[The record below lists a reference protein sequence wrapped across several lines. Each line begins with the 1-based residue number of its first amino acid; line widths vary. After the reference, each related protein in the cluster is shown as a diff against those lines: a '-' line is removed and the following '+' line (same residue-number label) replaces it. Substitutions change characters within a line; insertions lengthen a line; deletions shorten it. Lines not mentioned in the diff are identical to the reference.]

1 MRLVIDM
8 QGAQSGSRLRG
19 IGRYSIELVKAILNN
34 RGNHEVILA
43 LSDLFPETIEP
54 IREMFYDLIP
64 QNNIRVW
71 EAPGPTREI
80 DAYNGVRQ
88 QVAGRIREAFLES
101 LQPDIVLLTSL
112 FEGFVDDAVTSVRLM
127 RFPTS
132 TAIILYDLI
141 PFINPENNESQI
153 FRNWYNKKIEYLKKA
168 SLLLAISESSRQEA
182 LEYLNFEP
190 QKVVTI
196 SGGVGR
202 LFRKFEI
209 SDQERQMIFN
219 KFNIQKPFIMYTGG
233 ADERKNLHRL
243 VKAFHLL
250 PQSVQNQFQLVF
262 VGDMPLGH
270 VEDLKRIAKKNSL
283 PINALLFTEYVD
295 DNDLLKL
302 YNLCS
307 LFVFPSLH
315 EGLGFPPLEAMACG
329 APVIGSDRTSLK
341 EVIGKKEAFFD
352 PFSEESISKKIFEVL
367 SNESLKQN
375 LIEHGL
381 SHVKNFTWNRTAQTA
396 LEALEKFSI
405 RRIHNS
411 ETRTKVLDTSLN
423 HPQIKKVLVIK
434 LDHLGDFILAV
445 PALRKLRSLYPTAKI
460 DALVGSW
467 NLPIARELGIFENV
481 YTFDYFKAK
490 SSLPPEFQKK
500 ELENF
505 VTTLGVYDLA
515 IDLRRQ
521 PETRFILKDIKSR
534 IKAGYSSFDREID
547 RKIDICLPSFR
558 DISFE
563 KIMHNEISTAIQMF
577 RIIEALPS
585 DNAQFFSSINNFR
598 EQNERKISI
607 GIFPFAGTEIKEW
620 GIENYR
626 KLIERLS
633 QESSVDSINIYL
645 ISKKDQEKLGLFPF
659 SKTKQHV
666 GLSIN
671 ELMESLKENILC
683 VANNSG
689 GGHLASYLGLSVI
702 GVYGGQETPFEWGPV
717 FGSNTI
723 LYKNINCSPC
733 HLSSPLACPHG
744 LSCWDIPVES
754 VYEKIMK
761 TIVNYINKV
770 DNDSEKFKEPLEF
783 LTPKDLIESLISSIQ
798 DIDSSPLSLEET
810 RAIANSISISIP
822 RERIKNIFVD
832 ISELVVHDANTGI
845 QRVVRSILWE
855 WFNHP
860 PIDYRIEP
868 VYSFSDDKG
877 YRYAHSFVMKNFD
890 KKNYS
895 NSDEFIDFSPG
906 DIFFGLDF
914 SPAIVNQKSKYFQRL
929 RRKGV
934 KVFFMVY
941 DLLPIQ
947 FPHFFSPGIDEL
959 FLKWLKIVTENDG
972 AICISKSVAD
982 QLEIWMKNN
991 DSIRFRPFEIFW
1003 THLGVDFI
1011 KNKTEKSQTNEIENF
1026 FNLNKNRILFLM
1038 VGTLEPRKGHAEV
1051 LKAFEM
1057 LWNENKDII
1066 LLIVGKKG
1074 WLVDPLIDRIKNHSE
1089 LNKRLFWLQGI
1100 NDDELE
1106 IIYKNSS
1113 CLIAA
1118 SKEEGFG
1125 LPLVEAAKYKLPIL
1139 TRDIPVFRE
1148 ICGENA
1154 YYFSSEDSN
1163 SLAKKISEWIIL
1175 FRTGKFPKSE
1185 FIKFNS
1191 WEKTANEML
1200 LNLSLNK

>member
-54 IREMFYDLIP
+54 IRGMFYDLIP
-64 QNNIRVW
+64 QDNIRVW

-80 DAYNGVRQ
+80 DADNGVRQ
-88 QVAGRIREAFLES
+88 QVAERIREAFLES
-101 LQPDIVLLTSL
+101 LQPDIVLLPSL
-112 FEGFVDDAVTSVRLM
+112 FEGFGDDAVTSVGVM
-127 RFPTS
+127 RFPTP
-132 TAIILYDLI
+132 TAIILHDLI
-141 PFINPENNESQI
+141 PFISPESNESKS

-168 SLLLAISESSRQEA
+168 SLLLAVSESSRQEA

-233 ADERKNLHRL
+233 ADENKNLHRL
-243 VKAFHLL
+243 VRAFHLL

-270 VEDLKRIAKKNSL
+270 IEDLKRTAKKKSL
-283 PINALLFTEYVD
+283 PINALLFTGYVD

-352 PFSEESISKKIFEVL
+352 PFSEESISKKILEVL

-521 PETRFILKDIKSR
+521 PDTRFILKDIKSI
-534 IKAGYSSFDREID
+534 IKAGYSSFDRETD

-563 KIMHNEISTAIQMF
+563 KNMHNEISIAIQMF

-585 DNAQFFSSINNFR
+585 DVGHFFSPINNFR
-598 EQNERKISI
+598 EQNKRKISI
-607 GIFPFAGTEIKEW
+607 AIFPFAGTEIREW

-626 KLIERLS
+626 KLIEWLS

-645 ISKKDQEKLGLFPF
+645 TSKKDQEKLGLFPF

-702 GVYGGQETPFEWGPV
+702 GVYGAQETPYEWGPV
-717 FGSNTI
+717 FGSNNI
-723 LYKNINCSPC
+723 LYKNVNCSPC
-733 HLSSPLACPHG
+733 HLPSPSACSHE
-744 LSCWDIPVES
+744 LSCMDIPIDI
-754 VYEKIMK
+754 VYEKVMK
-761 TIVNYINKV
+761 SIENYINKV
-770 DNDSEKFKEPLEF
+770 DNDSEKSKEPLEF

-798 DIDSSPLSLEET
+798 SINCFPLTLEET
-810 RAIANSISISIP
+810 RDIANSISVSIP
-822 RERIKNIFVD
+822 KKRMKNIFVD
-832 ISELVVHDANTGI
+832 ISELIANYENSEI
-845 QRVVRSILWE
+845 QKEVKSLLWE
-855 WFNHP
+855 FLNLP
-860 PIDYRIEP
+860 FSEYRIEL
-868 VYSFSDDKG
+868 VYALLNQEG
-877 YRYAHSFVMKNFD
+877 YRYA
-890 KKNYS
+890 YS
-895 NSDEFIDFSPG
+895 FIDKGFEKRNLNCRDELIDYNSE
-906 DIFFGLDF
+906 DIFLA
-914 SPAIVNQKSKYFQRL
+914 SNLLPMIVNQKHKYFQNL

-934 KVFFMVY
+934 KVFFLIN
-941 DLLPIQ
+941 DLLSMKIPDHV
-947 FPHFFSPGIDEL
+947 PSENEEYL
-959 FLKWLKIVTENDG
+959 FNWLKIVSENDG
-972 AICISKSVAD
+972 AICTSKNVVT
-982 QLEIWMKNN
+982 QIKNWIKVN
-991 DSIRFRPFEIFW
+991 VSTRFRPFEI
-1003 THLGVDFI
+1003 LL
-1011 KNKTEKSQTNEIENF
+1011 TN
-1026 FNLNKNRILFLM
+1026 
-1038 VGTLEPRKGHAEV
+1038 PSS
-1051 LKAFEM
+1051 
-1057 LWNENKDII
+1057 D
-1066 LLIVGKKG
+1066 
-1074 WLVDPLIDRIKNHSE
+1074 S
-1089 LNKRLFWLQGI
+1089 I
-1100 NDDELE
+1100 N
-1106 IIYKNSS
+1106 I
-1113 CLIAA
+1113 C
-1118 SKEEGFG
+1118 SKF
-1125 LPLVEAAKYKLPIL
+1125 
-1139 TRDIPVFRE
+1139 
-1148 ICGENA
+1148 
-1154 YYFSSEDSN
+1154 
-1163 SLAKKISEWIIL
+1163 
-1175 FRTGKFPKSE
+1175 GKFPPK
-1185 FIKFNS
+1185 
-1191 WEKTANEML
+1191 EM
-1200 LNLSLNK
+1200 NLFLNKIDSLIKIYGKK